1 MEEDD
6 VEDDAIELYPV
17 VSWEVAGLSDEGV
30 LLKVGYLPGVPTRP
44 VTPEQARALAESIS
58 FGMNASEC
66 EDLGMALIRAAKEAR
81 EGPSDETE

>member
-17 VSWEVAGLSDEGV
+17 VSWEVAGLSDEG
-30 LLKVGYLPGVPTRP
+30 
-44 VTPEQARALAESIS
+44 
-58 FGMNASEC
+58 GMNASEC
-66 EDLGMALIRAAKEAR
+66 EDLGMALLRAAKEAR